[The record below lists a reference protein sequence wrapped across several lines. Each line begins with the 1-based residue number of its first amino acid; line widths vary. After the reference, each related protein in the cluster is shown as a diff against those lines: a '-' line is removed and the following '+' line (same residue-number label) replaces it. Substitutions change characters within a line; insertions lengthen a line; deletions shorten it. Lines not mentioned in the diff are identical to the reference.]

1 MEIKEATMAQEIQLS
16 SIDQGISGYPVI
28 SILKRDND
36 AEIAPEGISGRV
48 GV

>member
-1 MEIKEATMAQEIQLS
+1 MVIKEATVAQEIQLS
-16 SIDQGISGYPVI
+16 SIDQGISGSPVI
-28 SILKRDND
+28 SILKRDN